1 YLAICRPLKRH
12 LSKKQTIGFIIA
24 IWAYVLLLL
33 SPWFITYDLHSSRE
47 ANATHLSCRSTMT
60 PLYNRIYQLGIIFC
74 LLYAGPLLFIVV
86 CYTLVAHKLSRR
98 TGNQDV
104 FLRKSSTAQDKKQMS
119 RLIKMLVT
127 VVLIFAL
134 SWLPLHIIAIMLNF
148 LDNPGSLWF
157 MPYVEQGLPVIQWIG
172 ISNCCVNPWIYCAF
186 SKSYRTNFFNTLRCR
201 FNAPAAGTQHRT
213 QQQQQQ
219 HHLLSTHSPNRKT
232 PAAAA
237 APAATLMEVS
247 VNAAAAVSEIST
259 ARRPGN
265 QSSSWRRR
273 NGPQDSMLRKNCL
286 ATGDADDG
294 SATIPL
300 FERHRMEEAESKNDE
315 EADLASDE
323 V

>member
-1 YLAICRPLKRH
+1 MPYLQGVAVAASVTTLSVIAFDRYLAICRPLKRH
-12 LSKKQTIGFIIA
+12 LSKKQTIGFIIT

-98 TGNQDV
+98 TGNQDE

-134 SWLPLHIIAIMLNF
+134 
-148 LDNPGSLWF
+148 
-157 MPYVEQGLPVIQWIG
+157 
-172 ISNCCVNPWIYCAF
+172 
-186 SKSYRTNFFNTLRCR
+186 

-213 QQQQQQ
+213 QQQQQ
-219 HHLLSTHSPNRKT
+219 HST
-232 PAAAA
+232 
-237 APAATLMEVS
+237 
-247 VNAAAAVSEIST
+247 
-259 ARRPGN
+259 
-265 QSSSWRRR
+265 
-273 NGPQDSMLRKNCL
+273 CY
-286 ATGDADDG
+286 
-294 SATIPL
+294 
-300 FERHRMEEAESKNDE
+300 
-315 EADLASDE
+315 
-323 V
+323 